1 MRGSRTGG
9 GLEARAHTPPRT
21 PARASSFLTPA
32 PCGVL
37 ITRCS
42 SPLGAQ
48 LREVRPRVAAG
59 ARRGRGRLAQPLS
72 RLRAGTR
79 DGVYTPCPC
88 PQCITNACT
97 CTHAHAHAHMCL
109 HMHAHTSTQVEYTLP
124 RHHTQC
130 IHARSS
136 PNCPG
141 AFCRFGTRQQTEALF
156 AGCILPLWNAITK
169 VTTTGRQKFL
179 RVTRVRLS
187 TGQRIV
193 GVKVAIVAV
202 VSLISS
208 ASRSPSAADAPATLR
223 NPGCNPVRSGL
234 HPCALRLQPRATG
247 AFLRAP

>member
-1 MRGSRTGG
+1 MHVMHS
-9 GLEARAHTPPRT
+9 
-21 PARASSFLTPA
+21 AS
-32 PCGVL
+32 
-37 ITRCS
+37 
-42 SPLGAQ
+42 Q
-48 LREVRPRVAAG
+48 
-59 ARRGRGRLAQPLS
+59 
-72 RLRAGTR
+72 
-79 DGVYTPCPC
+79 
-88 PQCITNACT
+88 
-97 CTHAHAHAHMCL
+97 AHAHAHMRL

-193 GVKVAIVAV
+193 GVKVPIVAV

-223 NPGCNPVRSGL
+223 NPGCNAVRSGV

>member
-1 MRGSRTGG
+1 MAYAR
-9 GLEARAHTPPRT
+9 RAHVHS
-21 PARASSFLTPA
+21 ASQTHA
-32 PCGVL
+32 HAHTHMHMHTC
-37 ITRCS
+37 
-42 SPLGAQ
+42 
-48 LREVRPRVAAG
+48 
-59 ARRGRGRLAQPLS
+59 
-72 RLRAGTR
+72 
-79 DGVYTPCPC
+79 
-88 PQCITNACT
+88 ACT
-97 CTHAHAHAHMCL
+97 CTHVPAHAHMCL

-193 GVKVAIVAV
+193 GVKVPIVAV
-202 VSLISS
+202 VSLGVAVAVGGRRACNPAQSRLQRRAVRGAS
-208 ASRSPSAADAPATLR
+208 LRTQAATMCHRCLSSRSMT
-223 NPGCNPVRSGL
+223 GVRRSSGW
-234 HPCALRLQPRATG
+234 A
-247 AFLRAP
+247 